1 MFLGV
6 FSRGDYKIIR
16 NRSAAVGLSCYHG
29 FRPNRHGRRYIDRL
43 FLYLASP
50 SGRKIVAR
58 SMRRYGND
66 LGKFEPNG
74 ANEALAPAPAAFDE
88 LAAGNDI
95 RKAIDYTSRT
105 GRTPECINSFFAKLT
120 GV

>member
-16 NRSAAVGLSCYHG
+16 NRSAAVSLSCYHG

-66 LGKFEPNG
+66 LGKFEPND

-88 LAAGNDI
+88 LAAGKRYSESD
-95 RKAIDYTSRT
+95 RLHQSHRPHA
-105 GRTPECINSFFAKLT
+105 GMHQLVFC
-120 GV
+120 